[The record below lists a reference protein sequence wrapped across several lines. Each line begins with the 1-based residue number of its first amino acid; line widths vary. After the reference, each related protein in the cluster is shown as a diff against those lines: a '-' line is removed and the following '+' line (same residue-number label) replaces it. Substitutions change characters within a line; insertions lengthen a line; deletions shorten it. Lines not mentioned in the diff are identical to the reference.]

1 MRGNVHTDKAATTW
15 QGRFWVVFPRVL
27 ERSVDIVFHVIGI
40 ILKNVNDTILAV
52 SLIKQQSDKR
62 LVV

>member
-1 MRGNVHTDKAATTW
+1 
-15 QGRFWVVFPRVL
+15 
-27 ERSVDIVFHVIGI
+27 VDIVFHVIGI